1 MHLANAR
8 QTKVED
14 SADDELPSTSG
25 TQFTESSLSESLS
38 SQVPKVLFS

>member
-8 QTKVED
+8 QTTVED

-25 TQFTESSLSESLS
+25 TQFTESSLSGSLS
-38 SQVPKVLFS
+38 LQIPKVLFS